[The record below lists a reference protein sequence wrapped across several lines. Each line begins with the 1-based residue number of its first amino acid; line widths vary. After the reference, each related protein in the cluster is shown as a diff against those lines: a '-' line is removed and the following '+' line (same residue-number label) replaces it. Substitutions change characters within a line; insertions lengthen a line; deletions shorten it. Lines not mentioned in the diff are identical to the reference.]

1 MMIPRFRCCGS
12 AGLSFVDDA
21 PCLNHLRHPSFRWM
35 APKTDLLTAP
45 IVTRAKTLSEFNK
58 AELLEEAYARNLW
71 VNDRWSTV
79 ELRSA
84 IQEDRK
90 NPSADHPGNATK
102 GMHAM
107 SLEQLKQRA
116 MELNYHVPPFAT
128 RGTIMRILRDQGGM
142 GPESVLGFGRF
153 RGKMYKDT
161 PIGYRTWALREV
173 ENNDN
178 PSEDLVM
185 FANWWQGELHKW
197 QGKPPE
203 KASPDPYD
211 AEENATIP
219 YVDQASS
226 TASWDVLHREALAIP
241 TPKAKSKAPGYAAQA
256 PKTPTRRRAAEGPAL
271 PLPERME
278 RDLPASVNEEVRY
291 LEERLALLKNQHGI
305 PPRP

>member
-173 ENNDN
+173 ENNDD

-226 TASWDVLHREALAIP
+226 TASWDVLHREALATP

-256 PKTPTRRRAAEGPAL
+256 PKTPTRRRAAEEPAL